1 MTARRQRRLP
11 QRCEVNRASGCGR
24 VAAVRIITDDDK
36 MLKAL
41 SQLQSCLDRLGAA
54 ALHGSGSS
62 RPLEPLPGH
71 LQPPNSAERPSTTTL
86 STGDETEEWIQLQ
99 LKSARRAA
107 ELEMD
112 AMKAASCLASVTD
125 ALVTVQAISPPLRA
139 AAAAETRSLVV
150 QLAESLAQLQRQ
162 QVLAAAD
169 ASRAALAAGDLDGA
183 AATAIRAHRAAD
195 VMLWAAYI
203 SGLRTLQEVDPAQRA
218 ASEALA
224 ALAAAASSDA
234 AGMGKAVPVAA
245 RLAAA
250 SLPSPVNDACSRETF
265 IATVPASP
273 SAQPTQCPGPTSGT
287 EAGTASNPA
296 ALGEGSSIETRPGT
310 AAVCT
315 SPRPFAWAA
324 TAPAPERTSAAQ
336 PFASAAS
343 APAPQPTSTLPQPA
357 SASTAPAPEPTSAAV
372 QPSAAAPALQAAAIH
387 GQGMSEHIRDAV
399 TTPTAAR
406 GTSSPASAAAS
417 LSFAETGVA
426 DRGAETS
433 SEGEAGPALNMRGPT
448 QLKSSDSGKASSS
461 SCPGNSSGSS
471 IAATAPLA
479 RTKPAIAIGR
489 ALVQAG
495 PTCVAATDSA
505 PPGPDAGSARQG
517 GGRAGR
523 RRDSGSGEAAGCA
536 DSVPSG
542 HSSSPPGPTTGTEQS
557 LWSSLSHLA
566 SLADLALADGKLP
579 PAALHLAAETTAA
592 ALELPQSVWIRD
604 TPTAW
609 VFPKIRCGLVTLMS
623 YAVRLFWVGKHHDC
637 TDLAVLEPDWIIIWE
652 ALVRATYAVLRLRY
666 LPATSAGH
674 AVWVDVV
681 RLLVRTDLLQC
692 LSRAFVRM
700 TSVGVEVEV
709 ATAAEDAGPMAAA
722 AWTTGAGG
730 PAQAPAPDGCGEGGR
745 SGAALCCDAMQL
757 SCSLLRSLVMVVMDT
772 HKSAPL
778 ERPDVREAVRLLRN
792 AILRSGVLEHCV
804 RWAALP
810 LRFAAAPAPGGGG
823 GGAGAMGADGEAF
836 CPDSFEVAAAGFP
849 LEAVLYAV
857 RHGFGPVAALAE
869 ILLSGPCMKHFLLL
883 HAVSQLCAVDG
894 GPDYGLPP
902 GARLPPMPW
911 LSEMSGG
918 GAGDRFI
925 ATKAHRG
932 EVQGGCHL
940 PAELMTMSFHWWA
953 LKSRARPCS
962 DRALWAVCE
971 RTAIAAAA
979 STVYAEDG
987 AAAAAAGAAT
997 TGPPAVDAAG
1007 GFGPLRARFWPPD
1020 EAVALGLA
1028 AVDCAFTLTRG
1039 GLAGDSRGLWAP
1051 VVAVASAAVRIGPD
1065 YNVQL
1070 YMTEPRSPLRLLMA
1084 LPLTSL
1090 GAVLTDAGAFPPQP
1104 GPDLAAAL
1112 AAGYVPALELAIR
1125 YEARLAG
1132 TSEERLLPVLQD
1144 VFGLLQNPPVLASFM
1159 AYGEPGTVA
1168 SLLVTMAKASSRL
1181 LYLSADAYELRSLV
1195 NLAVLTAA
1203 ASWDR
1208 SGSGPEDRFWWR
1220 LRSDANAPEPGAA
1233 AAGPGGGGGVN
1244 GVSSHGHDAHRRAA
1258 QLAPLHRLSLL
1269 AVFGLGRWLP
1279 LMAPV
1284 VTESGQP
1291 SGPEAPTVM
1300 CIEWWLPALVHAYL
1314 YSCRDPAAVSESDAA
1329 PSAPTSGSAAGDSGG
1344 HGEDDSDNN
1353 SGGSGTGGGSRGGDA
1368 RTRREEAAS
1377 WERLL
1382 LETLDLPRLAANATQ
1397 KLYSCLECAP
1407 ELMQTPIASTFVTML
1422 LHLLIAFPRQGR
1434 LLLQTPLVT
1443 DGRPEVPLLVWV
1455 QSKYGRR
1462 ADGLSDTMRHFLE
1475 LAPAVAARGDPTA
1488 EDVARLRSAPE
1499 CASAVRLG
1507 ALLPPPCLVAAALPE
1522 MRLCAN
1528 PMCAN
1533 LEGER
1538 EASLRLTM
1546 PCEDGDGALSYCC
1559 QGCKDAHRRTRRA
1572 AQCGAGPG
1580 GRGLGRGE
1588 GSGDVCA

>member
-11 QRCEVNRASGCGR
+11 QRCEINRGSGYGL

-54 ALHGSGSS
+54 ALHGTGSS

-71 LQPPNSAERPSTTTL
+71 LQPPERTSTIDL

-125 ALVTVQAISPPLRA
+125 ALMTVQAISPPLRA
-139 AAAAETRSLVV
+139 AAAAEARSLVV
-150 QLAESLAQLQRQ
+150 QLAESLAQLQRR
-162 QVLAAAD
+162 QVLAATD

-224 ALAAAASSDA
+224 ALAAAAPSDA
-234 AGMGKAVPVAA
+234 AGMGKAVPGGA

-265 IATVPASP
+265 IATVTASP

-296 ALGEGSSIETRPGT
+296 ALGEGSSIETTPGT

-324 TAPAPERTSAAQ
+324 TAPAPEPTSAAQ

-343 APAPQPTSTLPQPA
+343 APAPQPTSTLPQPV
-357 SASTAPAPEPTSAAV
+357 SASTAPEPEPTSAAV
-372 QPSAAAPALQAAAIH
+372 QPSAAAPALQAAAVH

-433 SEGEAGPALNMRGPT
+433 SEGDAGPALNMRGTT
-448 QLKSSDSGKASSS
+448 QIKSSDRGEASSS
-461 SCPGNSSGSS
+461 SSSPGNSSGGGSSSS
-471 IAATAPLA
+471 IAAMAPLA

-495 PTCVAATDSA
+495 PT
-505 PPGPDAGSARQG
+505 
-517 GGRAGR
+517 
-523 RRDSGSGEAAGCA
+523 SGEAAGCV
-536 DSVPSG
+536 DSVPVATPRLS
-542 HSSSPPGPTTGTEQS
+542 HPSSPPGPTTGTEQS
-557 LWSSLSHLA
+557 VWSSLSHLA
-566 SLADLALADGKLP
+566 SLADLTLADGNLP
-579 PAALHLAAETTAA
+579 PAALHLAAETAAA
-592 ALELPQSVWIRD
+592 ALKLPESVWFCDI
-604 TPTAW
+604 PIAW
-609 VFPKIRCGLVTLMS
+609 AVPKIRCGLVTLMS
-623 YAVRLFWVGKHHDC
+623 YAVRLISEGKRHDC
-637 TDLAVLEPDWIIIWE
+637 ADVAVLEPGWVSIWE
-652 ALVRATYAVLRLRY
+652 ALVRATDEMLRLRY
-666 LPATSAGH
+666 LPAGSAE
-674 AVWVDVV
+674 VWVDVV
-681 RLLVRTDLLQC
+681 RLLVRTDLVQC

-722 AWTTGAGG
+722 AWTTSAGG
-730 PAQAPAPDGCGEGGR
+730 PAQGPAPDGEGGR
-745 SGAALCCDAMQL
+745 SGAALRCGAL
-757 SCSLLRSLVMVVMDT
+757 EASCSLMSSLVWVVLNRD
-772 HKSAPL
+772 KSAAR
-778 ERPDVREAVRLLRN
+778 ERPDVREVVRLLRN
-792 AILRSGVLEHCV
+792 AILRSRVLEHCV
-804 RWAALP
+804 RWVALP
-810 LRFAAAPAPGGGG
+810 LRFAAAPVPGG
-823 GGAGAMGADGEAF
+823 GGAGAIGGDGEAF
-836 CPDSFEVAAAGFP
+836 CPDGYEVAAAGIP
-849 LEAVLYAV
+849 ITDVLYAALYDSG
-857 RHGFGPVAALAE
+857 HVAALAE
-869 ILLSGPCMKHFLLL
+869 ILLSGPCMKRFLLL

-902 GARLPPMPW
+902 GARLPPIK
-911 LSEMSGG
+911 
-918 GAGDRFI
+918 R
-925 ATKAHRG
+925 
-932 EVQGGCHL
+932 VQGGCHL
-940 PAELMTMSFHWWA
+940 QAEMMAASFHWWA

-962 DRALWAVCE
+962 DRALRVVCE

-979 STVYAEDG
+979 STVYAADG
-987 AAAAAAGAAT
+987 AAGAAAGAAT

-1007 GFGPLRARFWPPD
+1007 GVGPLRARFWPPD
-1020 EAVALGLA
+1020 EAVALGLEA
-1028 AVDCAFTLTRG
+1028 LDCAFTLTRG
-1039 GLAGDSRGLWAP
+1039 GSAGDSRGLWAP
-1051 VVAVASAAVRIGPD
+1051 VVAVASATVRILEDGSLELHIED
-1065 YNVQL
+1065 L
-1070 YMTEPRSPLRLLMA
+1070 RSPLRLLMA
-1084 LPLTSL
+1084 LPLPSL
-1090 GAVLTDAGAFPPQP
+1090 AAALTDAGALPPQP
-1104 GPDLAAAL
+1104 GPDLTAAL

-1181 LYLSADAYELRSLV
+1181 LLLYPFSAVAYELRRPL
-1195 NLAVLTAA
+1195 NDPAVLIAA
-1203 ASWDR
+1203 ASWDG

-1220 LRSDANAPEPGAA
+1220 RRIRGGGLRSGAEPSPLRSDANAPEPGPSV
-1233 AAGPGGGGGVN
+1233 AGPGGGGGVN
-1244 GVSSHGHDAHRRAA
+1244 GVISHGHDVHSRAT
-1258 QLAPLHRLSLL
+1258 QLAPLHQLLLL

-1284 VTESGQP
+1284 MTESKRP
-1291 SGPEAPTVM
+1291 SRLEATTVVWM
-1300 CIEWWLPALVHAYL
+1300 DLWLPALVHAYL
-1314 YSCRDPAAVSESDAA
+1314 YSSRDPAAASEGDAA
-1329 PSAPTSGSAAGDSGG
+1329 PSAPTSGSAAGDGGG
-1344 HGEDDSDNN
+1344 HV
-1353 SGGSGTGGGSRGGDA
+1353 GGSSGGDA
-1368 RTRREEAAS
+1368 RTRREEVAS

-1382 LETLDLPRLAANATQ
+1382 LGTLDLPTLAVIAAQRL
-1397 KLYSCLECAP
+1397 YGILERAP
-1407 ELMQTPIASTFVTML
+1407 ELMRTSIVPMYVMML
-1422 LHLLIAFPRQGR
+1422 LHLLVAFPRQGR

-1455 QSKYGRR
+1455 QSKYERG
-1462 ADGLSDTMRHFLE
+1462 AAGLSDTMRHFLE
-1475 LAPAVAARGDPTA
+1475 LAPAVAAGRDPTA

-1507 ALLPPPCLVAAALPE
+1507 ALLPPPCFVAAALPE

-1546 PCEDGDGALSYCC
+1546 PCEDGDGAVSYCC
-1559 QGCKDAHRRTRRA
+1559 QGCKDAHGRRRRA

-1588 GSGDVCA
+1588 GSGDVCS